1 MSGVERES
9 LMLNYVHNMKKYL
22 KTFYTYVSD
31 DELDRFIKDFISQN
45 IQRPKARVVEYPS
58 YGNAELKTMDLLT
71 FIKKINDKVIAPSGT
86 VYQSTDKGSPPIK
99 IFLDGLVERR
109 SKAKSRKTKN

>member
-22 KTFYTYVSD
+22 KTFYTHVSD

-45 IQRPKARVVEYPS
+45 IRRPKARVVEY
-58 YGNAELKTMDLLT
+58 
-71 FIKKINDKVIAPSGT
+71 
-86 VYQSTDKGSPPIK
+86 Q
-99 IFLDGLVERR
+99 
-109 SKAKSRKTKN
+109 